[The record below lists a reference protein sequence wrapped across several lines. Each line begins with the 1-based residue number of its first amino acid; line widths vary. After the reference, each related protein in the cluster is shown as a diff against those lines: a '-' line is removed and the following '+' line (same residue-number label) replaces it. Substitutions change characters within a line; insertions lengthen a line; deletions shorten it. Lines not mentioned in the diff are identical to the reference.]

1 MIFQRKIDGAM
12 KVLGEKSK
20 NDENEFKE
28 VEIFEKKDKLAI
40 VLAGLLVFSPIF
52 IVLFAILWLCKPF

>member
-1 MIFQRKIDGAM
+1 MIFQRKIDGAL
-12 KVLGEKSK
+12 KVLSENNK
-20 NDENEFKE
+20 NRENEFKE
-28 VEIFEKKDKLAI
+28 AENFEEKDKLAI